1 MPRKPVVTLP
11 TDFFETGNVRAL
23 CMKKGG
29 EEALI
34 VYLQLYCMAVKQ
46 DRAGK
51 LMLYDNI
58 PLDDATIARLLYKT
72 EKAVESCMQMLINFH
87 LIRQTAD
94 GVYSVLCLEQKP
106 EKKMASN
113 RGEKKPEKAAPV
125 SGFEGPV
132 APTSALDWR

>member
-11 TDFFETGNVRAL
+11 TDFFETGNIRAL

-46 DRAGK
+46 DRDGK
-51 LMLYDNI
+51 LMLYDSI
-58 PLDDATIARLLYKT
+58 PLDDATIAHLLYKT
-72 EKAVESCMQMLINFH
+72 EKAIESCMQMLIDFH

-94 GVYSVLCLEQKP
+94 GVYSVICMERKT
-106 EKKMASN
+106 EKKTA
-113 RGEKKPEKAAPV
+113 PAKATNAIKAVPDR
-125 SGFEGPV
+125 E
-132 APTSALDWR
+132 